1 MSTDEALRE
10 EAHRIA
16 RGESLLRDEIVI
28 DTAAFI
34 QMKKQEIIKN
44 WRGNPDQMRQMQQK
58 AKENNHTIEE
68 MLEIDAQ
75 WVINRKIEK
84 DELFQ

>member
-1 MSTDEALRE
+1 MTPEQ
-10 EAHRIA
+10 A
-16 RGESLLRDEIVI
+16 RQLFKEL
-28 DTAAFI
+28 
-34 QMKKQEIIKN
+34 
-44 WRGNPDQMRQMQQK
+44 QQK